1 MGRCGFSVKNLVLKK
16 KCIKTHIRMTSQ
28 PVAMVNGT
36 GAKISHQNL
45 GSFLLRIEPRPAQ
58 AVLYNVFLFT
68 HMVLLSSIS

>member
-1 MGRCGFSVKNLVLKK
+1 
-16 KCIKTHIRMTSQ
+16 MTSQ

-68 HMVLLSSIS
+68 HMVLLSSISWYELVLFTILYSGAT

>member
-1 MGRCGFSVKNLVLKK
+1 
-16 KCIKTHIRMTSQ
+16 MTSQ
-28 PVAMVNGT
+28 PVAMVTGT